1 MFVISGG
8 WDLCLSVLVQKYA
21 GFKHLG
27 VTITRV
33 TLSVV
38 SHLRIFLLAI
48 EALNQSE
55 FLPPAN

>member
-1 MFVISGG
+1 MFVISGS
-8 WDLCLSVLVQKYA
+8 WDLCLNVLVQKYA
-21 GFKHLG
+21 RFKHLG

-48 EALNQSE
+48 EALNQS
-55 FLPPAN
+55 